1 MTPLA
6 FLMTGAGLLLL
17 AFGGEVLLRGA
28 IGVANRLG
36 LSPMLIG
43 LTVVAFATSMPE
55 LVVTVTAGLE
65 GVSAIGVG
73 NVVGSNV
80 ANILLILGVA
90 AIISPI
96 ATKPQLVLRD
106 CIAVLAATMMFVAFA
121 YYGELSFLHGVVMIA
136 CLIGYVWYSYH
147 NDGVR
152 NGETEADDDPL
163 PGLEEEVA
171 EEIESAP
178 KSLGVALA
186 LVLGGIVG
194 LVLGSELL
202 VRGAVQI
209 AVAAGVSQT
218 VIGLT
223 LVAFGT
229 SLPELAT
236 SITAAIRGHTEVALG
251 NALGSNLFNLLLILG
266 VLSMVTPFTVDSSV
280 LSFDVWVMAAVSL
293 VVVPIIMIRGQI
305 GRISGVA
312 FLVAYGAYIAYQF
325 NLAPA
330 AA

>member
-28 IGVANRLG
+28 IGVANNLG

-55 LVVTVTAGLE
+55 LVVTITAGLE
-65 GVSAIGVG
+65 DVTDIGVG

-96 ATKPQLVLRD
+96 ATKPKLVLRD
-106 CIAVLAATMMFVAFA
+106 CMAVLAATALFVTFA
-121 YYGELSFLHGVVMIA
+121 YFGEVSALHGVAMVG
-136 CLIGYVWYSYH
+136 CLIAYVWYSYRT
-147 NDGVR
+147 DAVR
-152 NGETEADDDPL
+152 NGNGGEASLSGLDDD
-163 PGLEEEVA
+163 VS

-178 KSLGVALA
+178 KSILVAIL
-186 LVLGGIVG
+186 LVLGGIFG
-194 LVLGSELL
+194 LVVGSELL

-209 AVAAGVSQT
+209 ARAAGVSET

-251 NALGSNLFNLLLILG
+251 NALGSNLFNILLILG
-266 VLSMVTPFTVDSSV
+266 VLAMVTPFSVDASL
-280 LSFDVWVMAAVSL
+280 LSFDVWIMAGVSVM
-293 VVVPIIMIRGQI
+293 VVPLIMLRGQI
-305 GRISGVA
+305 GRRSGLIFLLLYGLYIWYQFGVA
-312 FLVAYGAYIAYQF
+312 P
-325 NLAPA
+325 PA
-330 AA
+330 V

>member
-1 MTPLA
+1 
-6 FLMTGAGLLLL
+6 MTGAGLLLL

-28 IGVANRLG
+28 IGVASRLG

-65 GVSAIGVG
+65 NVTDIGVG
-73 NVVGSNV
+73 NVVGSNI

-90 AIISPI
+90 SVISPI

-106 CIAVLAATMMFVAFA
+106 CIAVLVATLVFVGFA
-121 YYGELSFLHGVVMIA
+121 YYGELSFPHGMVMIA
-136 CLIGYVWYSYH
+136 CLIGYVWYSYRT
-147 NDGVR
+147 DGAR
-152 NGETEADDDPL
+152 NGDNGSDGSELAGLDD
-163 PGLEEEVA
+163 EVA

-178 KSLGVALA
+178 KSLGIALA
-186 LVLGGIVG
+186 LVIGGIVG

-209 AVAAGVSQT
+209 ARAAGVSET

-266 VLSMVTPFTVDSSV
+266 VLALVIPFEVDANV
-280 LSFDVWVMAAVSL
+280 LNFDAWIMAAVSL
-293 VVVPIIMIRGQI
+293 MVVPIIMICGRI
-305 GRISGVA
+305 GRASGIV
-312 FLVAYGAYIAYQF
+312 FLLLYGAYIAYQF
-325 NLAPA
+325 TLPPVGA
-330 AA
+330 

>member
-1 MTPLA
+1 M
-6 FLMTGAGLLLL
+6 MTGAGLLLL

-28 IGVANRLG
+28 IGVANNLG

-55 LVVTVTAGLE
+55 LVVTITAGLE
-65 GVSAIGVG
+65 DVTDIGVG
-73 NVVGSNV
+73 NVVGSNI

-96 ATKPQLVLRD
+96 ATKPKLVLRD
-106 CIAVLAATMMFVAFA
+106 CLAVLAATAMFVGFA

-136 CLIGYVWYSYH
+136 VLIGYVWYSYRT
-147 NDGVR
+147 DASR
-152 NGETEADDDPL
+152 NGSDAPEDVLA
-163 PGLEEEVA
+163 GLDEEVT

-178 KSLGVALA
+178 KSVMVAVL
-186 LVLGGIVG
+186 LVLGGITG

-209 AVAAGVSQT
+209 ARAAGVSET

-251 NALGSNLFNLLLILG
+251 NALGSNLFNILLILG
-266 VLSMVTPFTVDSSV
+266 VLAMVTPFHVDAAV
-280 LSFDVWVMAAVSL
+280 LGFDVWIMAAVSL
-293 VVVPIIMIRGQI
+293 MVVPLIMFRGQI
-305 GRISGVA
+305 GRRSGLI
-312 FLVAYGAYIAYQF
+312 FLLLYGLYITYQF
-325 NLAPA
+325 GVVPA
-330 AA
+330 AV

>member
-6 FLMTGAGLLLL
+6 FMMTGAGLLLL

-28 IGVANRLG
+28 IGVANNLG

-65 GVSAIGVG
+65 DVTDIGVG

-96 ATKPQLVLRD
+96 ATKPKLVLRD
-106 CIAVLAATMMFVAFA
+106 CIAVFAATAVFVGFA
-121 YYGELSFLHGVVMIA
+121 YYGELSLPHGIAMIA
-136 CLIGYVWYSYH
+136 CLIGYMWYSYRT
-147 NDGVR
+147 DSVR
-152 NGETEADDDPL
+152 NGSSEADEARPT
-163 PGLEEEVA
+163 GLDVEVS

-178 KSLGVALA
+178 KSILMALL
-186 LVLGGIVG
+186 LVLGGIFG

-202 VRGAVQI
+202 VRGALQI
-209 AVAAGVSQT
+209 ARAAGVSET

-251 NALGSNLFNLLLILG
+251 NALGSNLFNILLILG
-266 VLSMVTPFTVDSSV
+266 VLALVTPFHVDATV
-280 LSFDVWVMAAVSL
+280 LSFDVWIMAGVSL
-293 VVVPIIMIRGQI
+293 MVVPLIMLRGQI
-305 GRISGVA
+305 GRRSGLIFLLLYGLYIS
-312 FLVAYGAYIAYQF
+312 YQF
-325 NLAPA
+325 GAAPA
-330 AA
+330 GA

>member
-1 MTPLA
+1 
-6 FLMTGAGLLLL
+6 MTGAGLLLL

-28 IGVANRLG
+28 IGVASRLG

-65 GVSAIGVG
+65 DVTDIGVG
-73 NVVGSNV
+73 NVVGSNI

-90 AIISPI
+90 AVISPI
-96 ATKPQLVLRD
+96 VTKPQLVLRD
-106 CIAVLAATMMFVAFA
+106 CIAVLAATLLFVSFA
-121 YYGELSFLHGVVMIA
+121 YYGELSFLHGVAMIA
-136 CLIGYVWYSYH
+136 CLIGYVWYSYR
-147 NDGVR
+147 NDAVR
-152 NGETEADDDPL
+152 NGDDGEDEDSL
-163 PGLEEEVA
+163 SALDDEVA

-178 KSLGVALA
+178 KSLGIALA
-186 LVLGGIVG
+186 LVIGGIIG

-209 AVAAGVSQT
+209 ARAAGVSET

-266 VLSMVTPFTVDSSV
+266 VLAMVTPFEVDAAV
-280 LSFDVWVMAAVSL
+280 LSFDAWIMAAVSL
-293 VVVPIIMIRGQI
+293 MVVPIIMICGQI
-305 GRISGVA
+305 GRFSGIV
-312 FLVAYGAYIAYQF
+312 FLLLYGAYITYQF
-325 NLAPA
+325 TLPPVVA
-330 AA
+330 

>member
-1 MTPLA
+1 
-6 FLMTGAGLLLL
+6 MTGAGLLLL

-28 IGVANRLG
+28 IGVASRLG

-65 GVSAIGVG
+65 NVTDIGVG
-73 NVVGSNV
+73 NVVGSNI

-90 AIISPI
+90 SVISPI

-106 CIAVLAATMMFVAFA
+106 CIAVLVATMVFVGFA
-121 YYGELSFLHGVVMIA
+121 YYGELSFPHGMVMIA

-147 NDGVR
+147 TDGAR
-152 NGETEADDDPL
+152 NEDNGSDGGELAGLDD
-163 PGLEEEVA
+163 EVA

-178 KSLGVALA
+178 KSLGIALA
-186 LVLGGIVG
+186 LVVGGIVG

-209 AVAAGVSQT
+209 ARAAGVSET

-266 VLSMVTPFTVDSSV
+266 VLALVIPFEVDANV
-280 LSFDVWVMAAVSL
+280 LSFDAWIMAAVSL
-293 VVVPIIMIRGQI
+293 MVVPIIMICGRI
-305 GRISGVA
+305 GRASGIA
-312 FLVAYGAYIAYQF
+312 FLLLYGAYIAYQF
-325 NLAPA
+325 TLPSVGA
-330 AA
+330 

>member
-1 MTPLA
+1 
-6 FLMTGAGLLLL
+6 MTGAGLLLL

-28 IGVANRLG
+28 IGVAARLG

-65 GVSAIGVG
+65 NVTDIGVG
-73 NVVGSNV
+73 NVVGSNI

-90 AIISPI
+90 SVISPI
-96 ATKPQLVLRD
+96 ATKPKLVLRD
-106 CIAVLAATMMFVAFA
+106 CIAVLVATLVFVGFA
-121 YYGELSFLHGVVMIA
+121 YYGELSFPHGMVMIA
-136 CLIGYVWYSYH
+136 CLIGYVWYSYRT
-147 NDGVR
+147 DGAR
-152 NGETEADDDPL
+152 NGNGDSDRAELAALDD
-163 PGLEEEVA
+163 EVA

-178 KSLGVALA
+178 KSLGIALA
-186 LVLGGIVG
+186 LVVGGIIG

-209 AVAAGVSQT
+209 ARAVGVSET

-266 VLSMVTPFTVDSSV
+266 VLALVIPFKVDATV
-280 LSFDVWVMAAVSL
+280 LNFDAWIMAAVSL
-293 VVVPIIMIRGQI
+293 MVVPIIMICGRI
-305 GRISGVA
+305 GRASGVV
-312 FLVAYGAYIAYQF
+312 FLLLYGSYIAYQF
-325 NLAPA
+325 TLPSVGA
-330 AA
+330 

>member
-28 IGVANRLG
+28 IGVANNLG

-65 GVSAIGVG
+65 DVTDIGVG

-106 CIAVLAATMMFVAFA
+106 CIAVLAATALFVGFA
-121 YYGELSFLHGVVMIA
+121 YYGELSLVHGMVMVG
-136 CLIGYVWYSYH
+136 CLICYVWYSYRT
-147 NDGVR
+147 DAVR
-152 NGETEADDDPL
+152 NGNDGEASLGGLDDD
-163 PGLEEEVA
+163 VS

-178 KSLGVALA
+178 KSIMVAVL
-186 LVLGGIVG
+186 LVLGGIFG
-194 LVLGSELL
+194 LVVGSELL

-209 AVAAGVSQT
+209 ARAAGVSET

-266 VLSMVTPFTVDSSV
+266 VLAMVTPFHVDAAV
-280 LSFDVWVMAAVSL
+280 LSFDVWIMAGVSVM
-293 VVVPIIMIRGQI
+293 VVPLIMLRGQI
-305 GRISGVA
+305 GRRSGLI
-312 FLVAYGAYIAYQF
+312 FLLLYLLYIWYQF
-325 NLAPA
+325 GVAPA

>member
-28 IGVANRLG
+28 IGVASRLG

-65 GVSAIGVG
+65 DVTDIGVG
-73 NVVGSNV
+73 NVVGSNI

-90 AIISPI
+90 AVISPI
-96 ATKPQLVLRD
+96 VTKPQLVLRD
-106 CIAVLAATMMFVAFA
+106 CIAVLAATLLFVGFA
-121 YYGELSFLHGVVMIA
+121 YYGELSFLHGVAMIA
-136 CLIGYVWYSYH
+136 CLIGYVWYSYR
-147 NDGVR
+147 NDAVR
-152 NGETEADDDPL
+152 NGDDGEDNL
-163 PGLEEEVA
+163 SALDDEVA

-178 KSLGVALA
+178 KSLGIALA
-186 LVLGGIVG
+186 LVVGGIIG

-209 AVAAGVSQT
+209 ARAAGVSET

-266 VLSMVTPFTVDSSV
+266 VLAMVTPFEVDAVV
-280 LSFDVWVMAAVSL
+280 LSFDAWIMAAVSL
-293 VVVPIIMIRGQI
+293 MVVPIIMIRGQI
-305 GRISGVA
+305 GRLSGVV
-312 FLVAYGAYIAYQF
+312 FLLMYGAYITYQF
-325 NLAPA
+325 TLPPVVA
-330 AA
+330 